1 MTGCGGVKV
10 VSPEAGN
17 SSQKAEFEKIKTPE
31 DEKVV
36 LNIVDWSDSTKDAR
50 EKLNEQFM
58 KDHPNVTVNY
68 TTLTQ
73 AQFNETM
80 LSGIRAG
87 GMVSSDESIFG
98 RRFLC
103 ADPAGI
109 SM

>member
-10 VSPEAGN
+10 VSPEAGS

-73 AQFNETM
+73 GQEM
-80 LSGIRAG
+80 LRTY
-87 GMVSSDESIFG
+87 FHY
-98 RRFLC
+98 RLRLRFPRQSVR
-103 ADPAGI
+103 DGFFR
-109 SM
+109 